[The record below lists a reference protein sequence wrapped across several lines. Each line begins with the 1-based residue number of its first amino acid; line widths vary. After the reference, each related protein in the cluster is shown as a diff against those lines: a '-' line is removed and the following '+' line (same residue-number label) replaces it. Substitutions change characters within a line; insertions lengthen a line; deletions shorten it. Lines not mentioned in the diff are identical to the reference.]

1 MLSNLFFSYKGVLF
15 LFFLFRLA
23 LGLLILL
30 IFPKDQLLVLL
41 TFSLDF
47 LFAISLISALIL
59 IILLM
64 LYGARFLT
72 EKEGTLQ
79 IWNDLGKKKEPCG
92 DVVEL
97 KVLACSHDF

>member
-1 MLSNLFFSYKGVLF
+1 M
-15 LFFLFRLA
+15 
-23 LGLLILL
+23 ILL
-30 IFPKDQLLVLL
+30 IFSKDQLLVSL

-64 LYGARFLT
+64 LYGARVLT

-79 IWNDLGKKKEPCG
+79 IWNEISKKKEPCG

-97 KVLACSHDF
+97 KVLACIHDF

>member
-1 MLSNLFFSYKGVLF
+1 M
-15 LFFLFRLA
+15 
-23 LGLLILL
+23 ILL
-30 IFPKDQLLVLL
+30 IFSKDQLLVSL

-59 IILLM
+59 LM
-64 LYGARFLT
+64 LYGARVLT

-79 IWNDLGKKKEPCG
+79 IWNEISKKKEPCG

-97 KVLACSHDF
+97 KVLACIHDF

>member
-1 MLSNLFFSYKGVLF
+1 M
-15 LFFLFRLA
+15 
-23 LGLLILL
+23 ILL
-30 IFPKDQLLVLL
+30 IFSKDQLLVSL

-64 LYGARFLT
+64 LYGARVLT

-79 IWNDLGKKKEPCG
+79 IWNEISKKKEPFG

-97 KVLACSHDF
+97 KVLAGIHDF